1 MRWAREKSGRA
12 ESCFRQTLCGTS
24 AEQRVGS
31 RMSSRA
37 NQRQNKSNRENS
49 DGEARAAPVSSSFDE
64 AELQA
69 RLDANIAQ
77 LVDDANRG
85 QPIWWQPTAWRWGLP
100 MWAMSGRVFRGLSAL
115 LLWHGGREHTIAP
128 GWLEADSPNGLNAF
142 VVPIRKKRGWAPLL
156 VTPVQR
162 MAPAPFSLP
171 DWDPVPF
178 DLVWHELNLERRT
191 QFVPYLP
198 HIRELSLAFLQA
210 LYRSPKSPPTAR
222 VSTWTAEA
230 LTIAATV
237 AAFMADA
244 AYGRAMGKVFDENA
258 VWTRGDVAALFP
270 WEAQTAGGPRQ
281 TPREAQTAGRAR
293 QTSDRS
299 LARTPEARILRNGK
313 RAGQLPM
320 PPDAQLRLD
329 RVWERGQIVAGYGRL
344 LELLDA
350 LNVVSSG
357 DPVLDARR
365 LGRVLAGR
373 LANLKDLPDCAD
385 RAVADAWQRV
395 LKRIRSKSWAH
406 RLHLMKFADIQHD
419 KRWSHERLLPR
430 VRAIAGRSE
439 ETPAHELGRF
449 PLARIGLVRLLDAMG
464 ERPPDNPMDTAD
476 LTNRIGAFPD
486 RTYQR
491 QPIFKED
498 GTRRWLDVPNEAL
511 ATVQKKIMHLLRPAG
526 PFVGVA
532 TAFEPGRAPALHAR
546 IHAGAVAA
554 VIIDIADFFGSIRP
568 RHIRWAIHPRPA
580 RSTKTK
586 NLAQER
592 WLRAG
597 SGLLME
603 GGDRNQREALLSL
616 LFAGHGKHRWLP
628 QGAPSSPW
636 VANLAAHPVDRRIRK
651 WAREYGNVRYSR
663 YADDLVLSLHTA
675 KPSAKHDDAFVSR
688 FLREAE
694 KTLREAVRDRGWEV
708 QEKKTRRWR
717 KEDQV
722 PLTLCGIEVPT
733 ATGAFCRLPRRQHRR
748 SRAALHRLRCG
759 QPANHGTLAWAWG
772 ATGHPGWLAW
782 TNPDLTSL
790 AIALAGPI
798 LAESLL
804 SGWADSVDDEAE
816 VPGDDEK
823 VDE

>member
-1 MRWAREKSGRA
+1 M
-12 ESCFRQTLCGTS
+12 T
-24 AEQRVGS
+24 
-31 RMSSRA
+31 SRA
-37 NQRQNKSNRENS
+37 NQRQNKSNRES
-49 DGEARAAPVSSSFDE
+49 SGGEARAASVSSSFDE

-100 MWAMSGRVFRGLSAL
+100 MWAMSGRPFRGIAAL
-115 LLWHGGREHTIAP
+115 LLWHRGREHTIAP
-128 GWLEADSPNGLNAF
+128 GWLEANSPDESNAV

-156 VTPVQR
+156 VAPVQR

-171 DWDPVPF
+171 EWDPAQF
-178 DLVWHELNLERRT
+178 ALVWHELNLERRT

-198 HIRELSLAFLQA
+198 HVRELSQAFLQA

-230 LTIAATV
+230 LTIAARV
-237 AAFMADA
+237 AAFIADA
-244 AYGRAMGKVFDENA
+244 AYGRATGKVFDENA
-258 VWTRGDVAALFP
+258 VWMRGDVAALFP
-270 WEAQTAGGPRQ
+270 WEGQTAGGVRQ
-281 TPREAQTAGRAR
+281 TF
-293 QTSDRS
+293 DRS
-299 LARTPEARILRNGK
+299 LARKSEARILSNGK

-320 PPDAQLRLD
+320 PPDAHLRLD
-329 RVWERGQIVAGYGRL
+329 RIWERGQIVAGYGRL
-344 LELLDA
+344 LELMDTW
-350 LNVVSSG
+350 NVACSG
-357 DPVLDARR
+357 DAVLDARL

-373 LANLKDLPDCAD
+373 IANLSDLPDCTD
-385 RAVADAWQRV
+385 RAVVDAWQRL
-395 LKRIRSKSWAH
+395 LKRIKSKSWAH

-419 KRWSHERLLPR
+419 KRWNLERLLPQ

-439 ETPAHELGRF
+439 KTPGHELGGF

-464 ERPPDNPMDTAD
+464 ERPPDNPMNTAD
-476 LTNRIGAFPD
+476 LTESIGQFPE

-491 QPIFKED
+491 HPILKDD

-511 ATVQKKIMHLLRPAG
+511 ATVQKKIMNLLRPAG

-546 IHAGAVAA
+546 MHAGAVAA

-568 RHIRWAIHPRPA
+568 RHLRWAIHPRTV
-580 RSTKTK
+580 RLTKTK
-586 NLAQER
+586 NLARER
-592 WLRAG
+592 RLHRG
-597 SGLLME
+597 SGLLMA
-603 GGDRNQREALLSL
+603 GGDWNQREALLSL

-675 KPSAKHDDAFVSR
+675 KHSAGHDDAFVSR
-688 FLREAE
+688 FLRDAE
-694 KTLREAVRDRGWEV
+694 KTLREAVRDRGWEI

-717 KEDQV
+717 KEDHV

-733 ATGAFCRLPRRQHRR
+733 AIGAFCRLPRRQYLR

-759 QPANHGTLAWAWG
+759 QAANHGTLAWAWG

-782 TNPDLTSL
+782 TNPVLTSM

-804 SGWADSVDDEAE
+804 SGWADSVDDEPE
-816 VPGDDEK
+816 VPSDDEK
-823 VDE
+823 LDE